1 MADWHVLY
9 VRSRFEKKISETL
22 TKEGIENYLP
32 LQKTLRQWKD
42 RKKWVNVPLFN
53 SYVFV
58 RANPKTYYY
67 CLKIY
72 GSVKFVWFDGKPA
85 TIKNE
90 EIELIKSICNSSYNY
105 HSIELPIEIG
115 QKVKII
121 RGAFRQYEG
130 EVIQLNG
137 KHKVLFRI
145 SNLPVSVV
153 VQIPKNYLQV
163 L

>member
-1 MADWHVLY
+1 MANWLALY
-9 VRSRFEKKISETL
+9 VRSRFEKKVSDSL

-42 RKKWVNVPLFN
+42 RKKWVYVPLFN

-58 RANPKTYYY
+58 KPNPNTYYN
-67 CLKIY
+67 CLKIN
-72 GSVKFVWFDGKPA
+72 GVVKFVWFDGKPA
-85 TIKNE
+85 IIKDE
-90 EIELIKSICNSSYNY
+90 EIALIKSICNSSYSY
-105 HSIELPIEIG
+105 HSIEFPIQIG
-115 QKVKII
+115 QKVKIV
-121 RGAFRQYEG
+121 RGTFRGYEG

-145 SNLPVSVV
+145 SNLPISMVV
-153 VQIPKNYLQV
+153 EIPKNYLQV

>member
-1 MADWHVLY
+1 MANWFALY
-9 VRSRFEKKISETL
+9 VRSRFEKKVSNAL
-22 TKEGIENYLP
+22 TQEGIENYLP
-32 LQKTLRQWKD
+32 LQKTFRQWKD
-42 RKKWVNVPLFN
+42 RKKWITVPLFN

-58 RANPKTYYY
+58 KADPTNYYN
-67 CLKIY
+67 CLKTN
-72 GSVKFVWFDGKPA
+72 GAVKFVWFDGKPA
-85 TIKNE
+85 TIKEE

-115 QKVKII
+115 QKVKIV
-121 RGAFRQYEG
+121 RGVFNGYEG

-145 SNLPVSVV
+145 SNLPISVV

>member
-1 MADWHVLY
+1 MAEWHALY
-9 VRSRFEKKISETL
+9 VRSRFEKKVFASLVEYGL
-22 TKEGIENYLP
+22 EAYLP

-58 RANPKTYYY
+58 KANPKIYYN
-67 CLKIY
+67 CLKIN
-72 GSVKFVWFDGKPA
+72 GVVKFVSFNGKPA
-85 TIKNE
+85 IIKNE

-105 HSIELPIEIG
+105 QSIELPVEIG

-121 RGAFRQYEG
+121 RGAFSGYEG
-130 EVIQLNG
+130 EVIKLNG

-153 VQIPKNYLQV
+153 IQIPKNYLQV